1 MPQSKP
7 KCEAKEESEGIKLYM
22 DVHASTLK
30 FCLLSVARNL
40 LIRWRAFF
48 CRREL
53 FHTANQCLVITLLWA
68 QSSYR
73 IYIQN
78 YSNDAIRL
86 ANTQIAWDGNV
97 SDKLSSIVA
106 VVKRPAGSTNILIRL
121 ISWCWV
127 FNKLVGAFIA
137 SWILFVWFLLSA
149 KLFFSFHHRLSTA
162 TRIRSLHKAR
172 PHIKNS
178 LWIIVTRSLSTHS
191 QFA

>member
-48 CRREL
+48 FVVES
-53 FHTANQCLVITLLWA
+53 FFTQQINAW
-68 QSSYR
+68 QSRCFEHKVLIAFMYK
-73 IYIQN
+73 N

-137 SWILFVWFLLSA
+137 SWIPFCLVSSFGETFFLVSP
-149 KLFFSFHHRLSTA
+149 
-162 TRIRSLHKAR
+162 SLKHCDENQKFTQSPA
-172 PHIKNS
+172 S
-178 LWIIVTRSLSTHS
+178 Y
-191 QFA
+191 